1 MAEDINIVITA
12 DDSSLISSFEEITA
26 NAEELNEQMEDLSE
40 SIDEAFQ
47 PRGVQNY
54 GNALQGTNQQLQKT
68 EKQAKKTSKSM
79 GKFTKQGGRG
89 VSMLSRLGGVGGKAT
104 QGLGGLAFALG
115 STPFG
120 PFALAAAAASIAY
133 SFFSDKLGV
142 NNAEMI
148 KKNKEL
154 SASIDELSG
163 KFTDAFRGRQEA
175 AIKANIAGLTE
186 EQKLRE
192 LIALEKGNLTDR
204 EVESIKLVK
213 ANNKLQNDAIDAAG
227 KKDTKSLEAIKKAL
241 ESEIKIQEVTNKIIT
256 SKSKIIGLN
265 KAIADDAARAVAAR
279 RQAEIDTQ
287 NLLDS
292 LIRDE
297 LAKKIA
303 ALEAAAKAR
312 DKQAKNTIKNR
323 KELNS
328 FIVSSE
334 KVLQEDIA
342 KVTADFGAAQL
353 KAKRALL
360 AQFII
365 DEEKAAIFGAKTA
378 AGARLAE
385 IKKTAT
391 DGEVED
397 LLKQNEAKLQ
407 ADLAE
412 IQKQFAEKRKQE
424 AITKEEEIFSI
435 KQAAQEAGIQRQIA
449 ELETQQEI
457 DRQLFAATSKTEE
470 EITAFKEAQ
479 DDEKLTAELN
489 YQLAR
494 LKLIRDANKQI
505 TKEERAAI
513 DAQIIALETRLKG
526 VGAKIQQTATDGV
539 DKEKGTGLFGLL
551 GIDANTQKDI
561 QAVQGALEQVTAEV
575 SKAVAARVALLQ
587 EEIDAR
593 AGRVE
598 SLQTDLANE
607 IELNKLGKASNIAG
621 LQEQLAA
628 EKTALATAE
637 QQKKEAAEA
646 QFAIDT
652 ALQASN
658 LVTAISGLY
667 SSLSGL
673 PFGIGVAL
681 ATALS
686 AVLIGTFVA
695 SKAQAA
701 SAAGFKEGGYTGDGD
716 ATAIAGPVHKGE
728 YVFDAENTKKFG
740 LKGKTQEEAA
750 SIIAS
755 HNSDLPRPSSN
766 RRLNKGINKQID
778 SNNKSSINQMQ
789 QMYNNGLLN
798 ALDEQHKTLK
808 DIRDRPITIPLG
820 DGKAMLRKKNG
831 SIEIIKYKH

>member
-26 NAEELNEQMEDLSE
+26 NAEQLNEQMEDLSE
-40 SIDEAFQ
+40 SIDDTFQ
-47 PRGVQNY
+47 HRGVQNY
-54 GNALQGTNQQLQKT
+54 SGAVQTVNKDLKKIDNT
-68 EKQAKKTSKSM
+68 AKKTSKSM

-89 VSMLSRLGGVGGKAT
+89 ISMLSRLGGVGGKAT
-104 QGLGGLAFALG
+104 QSLGGLAFALG

-120 PFALAAAAASIAY
+120 PFALAAAAATAAY
-133 SFFSDKLGV
+133 AFFSDKLG
-142 NNAEMI
+142 
-148 KKNKEL
+148 
-154 SASIDELSG
+154 G
-163 KFTDAFRGRQEA
+163 GT
-175 AIKANIAGLTE
+175 
-186 EQKLRE
+186 
-192 LIALEKGNLTDR
+192 
-204 EVESIKLVK
+204 
-213 ANNKLQNDAIDAAG
+213 
-227 KKDTKSLEAIKKAL
+227 EAIKKTSEEIATLTEDINKL
-241 ESEIKIQEVTNKIIT
+241 ESEATKISLQLGGGTAEQNALENRKNLIKEVAKTQREISKVRKLENEQQKILTSLTNRKKIFDVQKKLTELEKERLTLEIKRDKFLI
-256 SKSKIIGLN
+256 SQN
-265 KAIADDAARAVAAR
+265 KNIKDAAAAATRAVAAR

-287 NLLDS
+287 RLFDS
-292 LIRDE
+292 LIRKE
-297 LAKKIA
+297 LEKKIA
-303 ALEAAAKAR
+303 AIRAAALAR
-312 DKQAKNTIKNR
+312 DKQAKNTITNTKKNNN
-323 KELNS
+323 ELNRFLAKS
-328 FIVSSE
+328 A
-334 KVLQEDIA
+334 KVLQDDIA
-342 KVTADFGAAQL
+342 KVTADFGAAEL

-365 DEEKAAIFGAKTA
+365 DEEQAAIFGAKTA

-391 DGEVED
+391 DGEVDD

-424 AITKEEEIFSI
+424 AITEQDEIFSI
-435 KQAAQEAGIQRQIA
+435 KQAAQEADIQRQIA

-479 DDEKLTAELN
+479 DNEKLTAELN

-494 LKLIRDANKQI
+494 LKLIRDANSQI
-505 TKEERAAI
+505 TKEERAAL

-526 VGAKIQQTATDGV
+526 VGAKIQKSATDGV
-539 DKEKGTGLFGLL
+539 DKEKGTGLFGLM
-551 GIDANTQKDI
+551 GIDADTQKDI

-607 IELNKLGKASNIAG
+607 IELNKIGKASNIAG

-628 EKTALATAE
+628 EKTALAKAE

-701 SAAGFKEGGYTGDGD
+701 SAAGFREGGYTGDGD

-755 HNSDLPRPSSN
+755 HNSDLPRPSTN
-766 RRLNKGINKQID
+766 RRLNKGIKKQIEN
-778 SNNKSSINQMQ
+778 NNKSSVNQMQ

-798 ALDEQHKTLK
+798 ALEEQHKTLK
-808 DIRDRPITIPLG
+808 DIRDRPLTIPLG
-820 DGKAMLRKKNG
+820 EGKTMLRKKNG
-831 SIEIIKYKH
+831 STEIIKYNN

>member
-26 NAEELNEQMEDLSE
+26 NAEQLDEQMGDLSE

-47 PRGVQNY
+47 PRSVQNY
-54 GNALQGTNQQLQKT
+54 DRALQGTNKELKKT

-79 GKFTKQGGRG
+79 GKLTKQGGRG
-89 VSMLSRLGGVGGKAT
+89 ISMLSRFGGVGGKAT

-120 PFALAAAAASIAY
+120 PFALAAAAATIAY
-133 SFFSDKLGV
+133 SFFSDKLGF
-142 NNAEMI
+142 NNSAII

-154 SASIDELSG
+154 VDSIRSLQAA
-163 KFTDAFRGRQEA
+163 TTQQEF
-175 AIKANIAGLTE
+175 K
-186 EQKLRE
+186 
-192 LIALEKGNLTDR
+192 IALQ
-204 EVESIKLVK
+204 LVD
-213 ANNKLQNDAIDAAG
+213 LQALEG
-227 KKDTKSLEAIKKAL
+227 LEAINAKITVASEQEFIARAKVKKLIEEEFLAL
-241 ESEIKIQEVTNKIIT
+241 RILHESETDRGKNDIKTLELREKFLKISKARKEVSIAINSIAIKR
-256 SKSKIIGLN
+256 IGLEKQAVDFAE
-265 KAIADDAARAVAAR
+265 KAEQAR
-279 RQAEIDTQ
+279 REAQLAT
-287 NLLDS
+287 NRLFDS

-297 LAKKIA
+297 LDKKIA
-303 ALEAAAKAR
+303 ALNVAAVAR
-312 DKQAKNTIKNR
+312 DKQARKIIEDKIKLNTFLAK
-323 KELNS
+323 
-328 FIVSSE
+328 SE
-334 KVLQEDIA
+334 KILGTDIE
-342 KVTADFGAAQL
+342 KIRADFAAAEL
-353 KAKRALL
+353 KARRALL
-360 AQFII
+360 VQFII
-365 DEEKAAIFGAKTA
+365 DDEKAAIFGAETA
-378 AGARLAE
+378 AGARLAA
-385 IKKTAT
+385 IKKTASK
-391 DGEVED
+391 GELEK
-397 LLKQNEAKLQ
+397 LLLQNETKLQ

-412 IQKQFAEKRKQE
+412 IKKQFADKRKQE
-424 AITKEEEIFSI
+424 AITEEEEIFSI
-435 KQAAQEAGIQRQIA
+435 KQAAAEADIQRQLA
-449 ELETQQEI
+449 ELETKQEL
-457 DRQLFAATSKTEE
+457 DRQLFVSTSKTEE

-479 DDEKLTAELN
+479 DNEKLTAELN
-489 YQLAR
+489 FQLAR
-494 LKLIRDANKQI
+494 LKLIRDFNGQI
-505 TKEERAAI
+505 TKEESAAL

-526 VGAKIQQTATDGV
+526 VGAKIQKTAKDGA
-539 DKEKGTGLFGLL
+539 DKGTGLFGLL
-551 GIDANTQKDI
+551 GMDAETQKDI

-575 SKAVAARVALLQ
+575 SKAVAARIAILQ

-593 AGRVE
+593 TGRVE
-598 SLQTDLANE
+598 SLQTDLSNE
-607 IELNKLGKASNIAG
+607 IELNKIGKASNIAG

-628 EKTALATAE
+628 EKSALAKAE

-686 AVLIGTFVA
+686 AVLIGTFIA

-701 SAAGFKEGGYTGDGD
+701 SAAGFREGGYTGDGD

-728 YVFDAENTKKFG
+728 YVFDAESTKKFG

-766 RRLNKGINKQID
+766 RRLNKGIKKQIEN
-778 SNNKSSINQMQ
+778 NNKSSVNQMQ

-798 ALDEQHKTLK
+798 ALEEQHKTLK

-820 DGKAMLRKKNG
+820 EGRTMLRKKNG
-831 SIEIIKYKH
+831 SIEIIKYNN